1 LIKKL
6 VNIEDVIPTDDIE
19 TKLNNIFI
27 FTYYDAITTVSMP
40 TLTIKNV
47 NAYLGD
53 KNIYSN
59 YIIFDDIVNNTL
71 TISSNIHNSNVVLES
86 YTFDNIYKKYN
97 SIISIYSPFNLELIN
112 EYIEDRYVTKT
123 IKNSGCL

>member
-6 VNIEDVIPTDDIE
+6 INIEDVIPSDDIE

-27 FTYYDAITTVSMP
+27 FTYYDAITTVAIP
-40 TLTIKNV
+40 TLTIKTV
-47 NAYLGD
+47 NAYLCD

-59 YIIFDDIVNNTL
+59 YIIFDDIANNTL
-71 TISSNIHNSNVVLES
+71 TISSNIHNNNILLES

-112 EYIEDRYVTKT
+112 EYIEDKYVTKSV
-123 IKNSGCL
+123 KNIGCS